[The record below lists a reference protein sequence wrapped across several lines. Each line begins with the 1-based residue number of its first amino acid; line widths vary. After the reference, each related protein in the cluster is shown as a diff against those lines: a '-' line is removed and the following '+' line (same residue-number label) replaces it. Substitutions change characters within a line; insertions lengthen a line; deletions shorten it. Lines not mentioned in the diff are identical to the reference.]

1 MCWLRHRVLFLFIS
15 SLGLWGS
22 IVLVGIVGKPNVGK
36 STFFSALTL
45 ATAQIAAYP
54 FTTIEANKGVGHVRG
69 VCPHVA
75 FGKPCNPN
83 NSPCDNGTRFVPIE
97 VLDVAGLVPDAHA
110 GRGLGNKFLDDLR
123 QADAFIHVVDA
134 SGGTDFEGNPVGI
147 GDHDPVLDVNF
158 LEKEI
163 SYWIFGIL
171 EKNFAKIAKQSK
183 LASGKVEKALHEKL
197 TGLSITENQILA
209 ALRHT
214 PAEADATLWSDQ
226 DLLRF
231 CQELQKIAKPM
242 IIAANKADI
251 APPENIEKLRATGY
265 PVVPTSAEF
274 ELALRRASKAGFVEY
289 VPGCDHFD
297 VKDKSKLNE
306 KQIAAC
312 SKMGQWIKAHGTTG
326 VQQVLEDVVFK
337 VLDMMIIYPVEDEHK
352 WMDKQERVLPD
363 AYLMRRGT
371 NAKDLA
377 YKVHSDLGDNFI
389 RAIDGKTHMTIG
401 HDHILKDGDVIKIVA
416 RA

>member
-1 MCWLRHRVLFLFIS
+1 M
-15 SLGLWGS
+15 
-22 IVLVGIVGKPNVGK
+22 LVGIVGKPNVGK

-54 FTTIEANKGVGHVRG
+54 FTTIQANRGVGYVRG
-69 VCPHVA
+69 RCPHVA
-75 FGKPCNPN
+75 FGHQCTPN
-83 NSPCDNGTRFVPIE
+83 NSPCESGTRFVPIE

-134 SGGTDFEGNPVGI
+134 SGGTDFEGNPVGV

-171 EKNFAKIAKQSK
+171 EKNFAKISKQSK
-183 LASGKVEKALHEKL
+183 LAGTKIEKTLHEKL

-209 ALRHT
+209 ALRKT
-214 PAEADATLWSDQ
+214 PADADMSLWTDQ

-251 APPENIEKLRATGY
+251 APAENIEKLRATGY
-265 PVVPTSAEF
+265 PVVPTSAEY
-274 ELALRRASKAGFVEY
+274 ELALRRASKAGLLDY
-289 VPGCDHFD
+289 VPGDCAFKY
-297 VKDKSKLNE
+297 KDESKLNE

-312 SKMGQWIKAHGTTG
+312 NKMGDWLKHNQNTG
-326 VQQVLEDVVFK
+326 VQAVLEDVVFK

-352 WMDKQERVLPD
+352 WTDKQERVLPD
-363 AYLMRRGT
+363 AYLMRRGS
-371 NAKDLA
+371 NAKELA
-377 YKVHSDLGDNFI
+377 YKVHTDLGDNFI

-401 HDHILKDGDVIKIVA
+401 HDHVLKDDDVIKIVA

>member
-1 MCWLRHRVLFLFIS
+1 M
-15 SLGLWGS
+15 
-22 IVLVGIVGKPNVGK
+22 LVGIVGKPNVGK
-36 STFFSALTL
+36 STFFSALTMV
-45 ATAQIAAYP
+45 TAQIASYP
-54 FTTIEANKGVGHVRG
+54 FTTIQPNRGVGYVRG
-69 VCPHVA
+69 PCPHVG

-83 NSPCDNGTRFVPIE
+83 NSLCEDGTRFVPIE

-134 SGGTDFEGNPVGI
+134 SGGTDFEGNPVGV

-163 SYWIFGIL
+163 SYWIYGIL
-171 EKNFAKIAKQSK
+171 EKNFQKIAKQSK
-183 LASGKVEKALHEKL
+183 LAGTKIEKALHEKL

-209 ALRHT
+209 AFRQT
-214 PAEADATLWSDQ
+214 AADADASLWTDE

-231 CQELQKIAKPM
+231 CQSLQKISKPM

-251 APPENIEKLRATGY
+251 APPENIEKLKSTGY
-265 PVVPTSAEF
+265 PVVPTSAEY
-274 ELALRRASKAGFVEY
+274 ELALRRASKAGMIDY
-289 VPGCDHFD
+289 VPGGASFEPI
-297 VKDKSKLNE
+297 DKTKFNE
-306 KQIAAC
+306 KQAAAC
-312 SKMGQWIKAHGTTG
+312 SKMRDWLKGHGSTG
-326 VQQVLEDVVFK
+326 VQDVLEQVVFK
-337 VLDMMIIYPVEDEHK
+337 VLDMIIIYPVEDEHK
-352 WMDKQERVLPD
+352 WTDKQERVLPD
-363 AYLMRRGT
+363 AYLMRRGS

-377 YKVHSDLGDNFI
+377 FKVHSDLGDNFI

-401 HDHILKDGDVIKIVA
+401 HDHILKDCDVIKIVA

>member
-1 MCWLRHRVLFLFIS
+1 LFTAQFFYVRAYWPLR
-15 SLGLWGS
+15 GS
-22 IVLVGIVGKPNVGK
+22 KMLVGIVGKPNVGK
-36 STFFSALTL
+36 STFFSALTM
-45 ATAQIAAYP
+45 ASAQIASYP
-54 FTTIEANKGVGHVRG
+54 FTTIQANRGVGYVRG
-69 VCPHVA
+69 ECPHVA
-75 FGKPCNPN
+75 FGTPCTPN
-83 NSPCDNGTRFVPIE
+83 NSLCDNGTRFVPIE

-147 GDHDPVLDVNF
+147 GTHDPVLDVSF
-158 LEKEI
+158 LEREI

-171 EKNFAKIAKQSK
+171 EKNFQKIAKQCK
-183 LASGKVEKALHEKL
+183 LAGTKLEKALHEKL

-209 ALRHT
+209 AFRT
-214 PAEADATLWSDQ
+214 TAADADPTLWTDE

-231 CQELQKIAKPM
+231 CQALQKMSKPM

-251 APPENIEKLRATGY
+251 APPENIQRLKETGY
-265 PVVPTSAEF
+265 PVVATSAEY
-274 ELALRRASKAGFVEY
+274 ELALRKACKAGMIAY
-289 VPGCDHFD
+289 VPGSKEFGMPN
-297 VKDKSKLNE
+297 KDKLNE

-312 SKMGQWIKAHGTTG
+312 TKMGDWLMTNESTG
-326 VQQVLEDVVFK
+326 VQNVLEQVVFN
-337 VLDMMIIYPVEDEHK
+337 VLDMMIIYPVEDEHR
-352 WMDKQERVLPD
+352 WIDKQNRVLPD
-363 AYLMRRGT
+363 AYLMRRGS

>member
-1 MCWLRHRVLFLFIS
+1 M
-15 SLGLWGS
+15 
-22 IVLVGIVGKPNVGK
+22 LVGIVGKPNVGK

-54 FTTIEANKGVGHVRG
+54 FTTIEANRGVGYVRG
-69 VCPHVA
+69 KCPHVE
-75 FGKPCNPN
+75 FGKQCNPN
-83 NSPCDNGTRFVPIE
+83 NAPCDNGTRFVPIE

-147 GDHDPVLDVNF
+147 GDHDPVLDVSF

-163 SYWIFGIL
+163 SYWIYGIL

-183 LASGKVEKALHEKL
+183 LAGTKIEKALHEKL
-197 TGLSITENQILA
+197 TGLSIAENQILA
-209 ALRHT
+209 ALRKT
-214 PAEADATLWSDQ
+214 PADADASLWTDQ
-226 DLLRF
+226 DLLKF

-251 APPENIEKLRATGY
+251 APPENIQRLRETGY
-265 PVVPTSAEF
+265 PVVATSAEF
-274 ELALRRASKAGFVEY
+274 ELALRKACKAGLLAY
-289 VPGCDHFD
+289 VPGDASF
-297 VKDKSKLNE
+297 KTEMSKLNE
-306 KQIAAC
+306 KQAAAC
-312 SKMGQWIKAHGTTG
+312 TRMGDWLKAHGSTG
-326 VQQVLEDVVFK
+326 VQAVLEDVVFK
-337 VLDMMIIYPVEDEHK
+337 VLDMMIIYPVEDEHR
-352 WMDKQERVLPD
+352 WTDKQDRILPD
-363 AYLMRRGT
+363 AYLMRRGS

-377 YKVHSDLGDNFI
+377 YKVHTDLGDNFI

-401 HDHILKDGDVIKIVA
+401 HDHILKDNDVIKIVA

>member
-1 MCWLRHRVLFLFIS
+1 
-15 SLGLWGS
+15 
-22 IVLVGIVGKPNVGK
+22 
-36 STFFSALTL
+36 
-45 ATAQIAAYP
+45 
-54 FTTIEANKGVGHVRG
+54 
-69 VCPHVA
+69 
-75 FGKPCNPN
+75 
-83 NSPCDNGTRFVPIE
+83 

-183 LASGKVEKALHEKL
+183 LAGGKVEKALHEKL

-214 PAEADATLWSDQ
+214 PAQADATLWSDQ

-251 APPENIEKLRATGY
+251 APPENIEKLRTTGY

-289 VPGCDHFD
+289 VPGNDHFD

-306 KQIAAC
+306 KQISAC
-312 SKMGQWIKAHGTTG
+312 SKMGEWIKAHGTTG

-337 VLDMMIIYPVEDEHK
+337 ILDMMIIYPVEDEHK
-352 WMDKQERVLPD
+352 WTDKQERVLPD
-363 AYLMRRGT
+363 AYLMRRGL

>member
-1 MCWLRHRVLFLFIS
+1 MLIGLR
-15 SLGLWGS
+15 GS
-22 IVLVGIVGKPNVGK
+22 RTLVGIVGKPNVGK

-54 FTTIEANKGVGHVRG
+54 FTTIEPNRGVGYVRG
-69 VCPHVA
+69 KCPHGDI
-75 FGKPCNPN
+75 GKQCNPH
-83 NSPCDNGTRFVPIE
+83 NSLCDNGTRFVPIE

-134 SGGTDFEGNPVGI
+134 SGGTDFEGNPVGV
-147 GDHDPVLDVNF
+147 GTHDPVLDVNF

-171 EKNFAKIAKQSK
+171 EKTFSKIAKQAK
-183 LASGKVEKALHEKL
+183 LAGTKIEKALQEKL
-197 TGLSITENQILA
+197 TGLSITENQILGAFRNA
-209 ALRHT
+209 AVDGD
-214 PAEADATLWSDQ
+214 PTLWSDQ

-231 CQELQKIAKPM
+231 CQSLQKISKPM

-274 ELALRRASKAGFVEY
+274 ELALRRAAKAGLITY
-289 VPGCDHFD
+289 VPGDAHFEYPD
-297 VKDKSKLNE
+297 RSKLNE
-306 KQIAAC
+306 KQAAAC
-312 SKMGQWIKAHGTTG
+312 DKMGEWLKANATTG
-326 VQQVLEDVVFK
+326 VQSVLEQVVFK
-337 VLDMMIIYPVEDEHK
+337 VLDLIIIYPVEDEHK
-352 WMDKQERVLPD
+352 WIDKQNRVLPD
-363 AYLMRRGT
+363 AYLMRRGS
-371 NAKDLA
+371 NAKELA

-389 RAIDGKTHMTIG
+389 RAIDGRTHMTIG
-401 HDHILKDGDVIKIVA
+401 HDHVLKDGDVIKIVA

>member
-1 MCWLRHRVLFLFIS
+1 M
-15 SLGLWGS
+15 
-22 IVLVGIVGKPNVGK
+22 LVGIVGKPNVGK
-36 STFFSALTL
+36 STFFSALTM
-45 ATAQIAAYP
+45 ANAQIASYP
-54 FTTIEANKGVGHVRG
+54 FTTIQANRGVGYVRG
-69 VCPHVA
+69 PCPHVA
-75 FGKPCNPN
+75 FGKQCNPN
-83 NSPCDNGTRFVPIE
+83 NSLCDNGTRFVPIE

-110 GRGLGNKFLDDLR
+110 GRGLGKKFLDDLR

-163 SYWIFGIL
+163 SYWIDGIL
-171 EKNFAKIAKQSK
+171 EKNFQKIAKQSK
-183 LASGKVEKALHEKL
+183 LTGTKLEKALHEKL

-209 ALRHT
+209 ALHKT
-214 PAEADATLWSDQ
+214 PADADPSLWTDQ
-226 DLLRF
+226 DLLLF
-231 CQELQKIAKPM
+231 CQQLQKISKPM

-251 APPENIEKLRATGY
+251 APPENIEKLKATGY
-265 PVVPTSAEF
+265 PVVPTSAEY
-274 ELALRRASKAGFVEY
+274 ELALRRASKAGLISY
-289 VPGCDHFD
+289 VPGNTNYEF
-297 VKDKSKLNE
+297 VDKSKLNE

-312 SKMGQWIKAHGTTG
+312 SKMGDWLKTHGNTG
-326 VQQVLEDVVFK
+326 VQEILEQVVFK
-337 VLDMMIIYPVEDEHK
+337 VLDMMIIYPVEDEHR
-352 WMDKQERVLPD
+352 WIDKQNRLLPD

-401 HDHILKDGDVIKIVA
+401 HDHVLKDNDVIKIVA

>member
-1 MCWLRHRVLFLFIS
+1 M
-15 SLGLWGS
+15 
-22 IVLVGIVGKPNVGK
+22 LVGIVGKPNVGK
-36 STFFSALTL
+36 STFFSALTM
-45 ATAQIAAYP
+45 ATAQIASYP
-54 FTTIEANKGVGHVRG
+54 FTTIQPNRGVGYVRG
-69 VCPHVA
+69 ACPHVA

-83 NSPCDNGTRFVPIE
+83 NSLCDSGTRFVPIE
-97 VLDVAGLVPDAHA
+97 MLDVAGLVPDAHA

-163 SYWIFGIL
+163 SYWIDGIL
-171 EKNFAKIAKQSK
+171 EKNFQKIAKQSK
-183 LASGKVEKALHEKL
+183 LAGTKLEKALHEKL

-209 ALRHT
+209 ALRQT
-214 PAEADATLWSDQ
+214 PSDADPTLWTDN
-226 DLLRF
+226 DLLMF
-231 CQELQKIAKPM
+231 CQQLQKIAKPM

-251 APPENIEKLRATGY
+251 APQENIERLRATGY
-265 PVVPTSAEF
+265 PVVPTSAEY
-274 ELALRRASKAGFVEY
+274 ELALRRAAKAGLISY
-289 VPGCDHFD
+289 VPGNDCYDF
-297 VKDKSKLNE
+297 VDKSKLNE

-312 SKMGQWIKAHGTTG
+312 SKMGDWLKGHGNTG
-326 VQQVLEDVVFK
+326 VQEILEQIVFK

-352 WMDKQERVLPD
+352 WVDKQNRVLPD

-401 HDHILKDGDVIKIVA
+401 HDHVLKDGDVIKIVA